1 MSSDI
6 DESFHECIPDDA
18 QYSGFQQ
25 KLQVQRRRYIR
36 NKLLHDML
44 LEMIREGFLNSN
56 LSQKVKD
63 ILIHQDALESI
74 SLNES
79 DMLSLLGLK
88 REHLTPVGL
97 TFEEQCKLKSAFERY
112 LSQYYHTFQN
122 SHADLLRANLCTNMN
137 DMLIK
142 DLKERLSLKQQED
155 VENLTQTSLNLD
167 QIIKLRTEELSK
179 IVARKLEEYE
189 LKMKIMNA
197 KYKMLYYR
205 LKLSVFT
212 ESDKCFEAYQELI
225 RDVRAQQEACQKNIE
240 ALALQKEKYTV
251 VQSKEFDSILQA
263 YLQYKTL
270 IHEKKA
276 LLEKLQ
282 K

>member
-6 DESFHECIPDDA
+6 DESFHDCTPEGA
-18 QYSGFQQ
+18 EHSGFQQ

-36 NKLLHDML
+36 NKLLQDVLM
-44 LEMIREGFLNSN
+44 EMIKGGVLNSN

-63 ILIHQDALESI
+63 ILVHRDVLESI
-74 SLNES
+74 SVDTS
-79 DMLSLLGLK
+79 DVLSLLGLK
-88 REHLTPVGL
+88 AEHVTPAGL

-112 LSQYYHTFQN
+112 LCQYYQNFQN
-122 SHADLLRANLCTNMN
+122 THPELMQANLCTNMN
-137 DMLIK
+137 DRLIK

-155 VENLTQTSLNLD
+155 VEHITQTGVNLD
-167 QIIKLRTEELSK
+167 KIFKLRSEELLK
-179 IVARKLEEYE
+179 IIGRKLEQYE
-189 LKMKIMNA
+189 LKMKIINA

-205 LKLSVFT
+205 LRLSVFT
-212 ESDKCFEAYQELI
+212 ESDKCFEAYQELVRDI
-225 RDVRAQQEACQKNIE
+225 RTQQETCQKNIE
-240 ALALQKEKYTV
+240 TLTLQKEKYTV
-251 VQSKEFDSILQA
+251 VQCKEFDSILGA

-270 IHEKKA
+270 IHEKKN